1 MLQSSDFKEKFRE
14 TVRFVM
20 FSFMSWT
27 QNWFLLSRNLFVYKW
42 RTGRSTFSRKKS
54 KYQWTVIIGVRSRS
68 VRRKKCLENELK
80 LIASMKYILTW
91 EKGKNTSKIF
101 VQKAWET
108 KGFLMEPNFKL
119 KFEIMEIFGELKWG
133 QWGQNGGQIW
143 NLHKISRKIL
153 FRWLSPWLCKTP

>member
-1 MLQSSDFKEKFRE
+1 M
-14 TVRFVM
+14 
-20 FSFMSWT
+20 
-27 QNWFLLSRNLFVYKW
+27 
-42 RTGRSTFSRKKS
+42 
-54 KYQWTVIIGVRSRS
+54 
-68 VRRKKCLENELK
+68 CLENALK

-101 VQKAWET
+101 VQNAWET

-133 QWGQNGGQIW
+133 QWGQNRGQIW

-153 FRWLSPWLCKTP
+153 FRRLSPWLCKTP